1 MSQGTLPLIPENVFY
16 AKQKLT
22 RQLKREPTNEELAAH
37 LNMHPKELNDILKM
51 KTEYN
56 ENTLSPSFESGPD
69 VYYGSPLQRD
79 RKVPLFLDPNR
90 YDRRGGKKC
99 QRKCKKRTHTKKY
112 KKTKTTIYHRKSN
125 KKSMKNHYLYNLHFQ
140 QKT

>member
-1 MSQGTLPLIPENVFY
+1 MSEGTLPVIPENIFY

-37 LNMHPKELNDILKM
+37 LNMPPKELNDILTM

-56 ENTLSPSFESGPD
+56 ENSLSPSFQRGTD
-69 VYYGSPLQRD
+69 VYYGSPLQKNT

-90 YDRRGGKKC
+90 YDRRW
-99 QRKCKKRTHTKKY
+99 
-112 KKTKTTIYHRKSN
+112 KKTPKAI
-125 KKSMKNHYLYNLHFQ
+125 
-140 QKT
+140 